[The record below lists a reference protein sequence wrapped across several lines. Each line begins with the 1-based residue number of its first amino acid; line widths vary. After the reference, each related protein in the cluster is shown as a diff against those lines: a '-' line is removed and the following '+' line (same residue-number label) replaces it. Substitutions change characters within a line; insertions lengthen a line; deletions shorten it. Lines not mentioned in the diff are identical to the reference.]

1 MATFQA
7 QIAGLTKITIS
18 SSGTN
23 PIESE
28 LSTFLTNGA
37 KEIINIMPPE
47 LKRKAVTASILD
59 DSPTTYD
66 MDGGGEVLNVTRLS
80 ANSGGFYIPCREIPP
95 MYGDLTN
102 DSSSLYHATV
112 TDPVYWVTSTA
123 GGVSTLF
130 VKPTTT
136 ANQPANVYHIAYP
149 TVAYSEDTIANFPN
163 EAEYLVVLYAAIK
176 SIQSAMGGIT
186 LTSFSLSA
194 SSPDDVAS
202 AANISAGT
210 VGTITIDALPSAP
223 NYTAPKVAGATEELT
238 AAITSGTIGTDDDF
252 VDFSDWYEVLGHMIE
267 DEEDIELAQAQLQ
280 KIQSYTQ
287 AYSNA
292 MQNQLNIFNESNAV
306 YQAAVQRNLQQAQI
320 NMQDA
325 QKEADMT
332 LQAQIQTYTL
342 NLQRTSAAVARYQ
355 SLVQQEVQT
364 YQQQIVEKTTEYQ
377 WLQSQQAKLQTDYD
391 TGVTML
397 MTKVK
402 PKAKEEAK

>member
-7 QIAGLTKITIS
+7 QVTGLTNITIS

-23 PIESE
+23 PIESQ
-28 LSTFLTNGA
+28 LSTFLTDGA

-80 ANSGGFYIPCREIPP
+80 ANSDGFYIPCREIPP

-176 SIQSAMGGIT
+176 TLQNAMGAMDASIIHSDQDGSYSASSASSQGWEKVRDLLHDEEDT
-186 LTSFSLSA
+186 ELASATASSLSA
-194 SSPDDVAS
+194 
-202 AANISAGT
+202 
-210 VGTITIDALPSAP
+210 
-223 NYTAPKVAGATEELT
+223 E
-238 AAITSGTIGTDDDF
+238 
-252 VDFSDWYEVLGHMIE
+252 
-267 DEEDIELAQAQLQ
+267 
-280 KIQSYTQ
+280 
-287 AYSNA
+287 
-292 MQNQLNIFNESNAV
+292 MQQFIA
-306 YQAAVQRNLQQAQI
+306 
-320 NMQDA
+320 
-325 QKEADMT
+325 
-332 LQAQIQTYTL
+332 
-342 NLQRTSAAVARYQ
+342 
-355 SLVQQEVQT
+355 
-364 YQQQIVEKTTEYQ
+364 EYQ
-377 WLQSQQAKLQTDYD
+377 WMQGQQAKLNKDYD

-397 MTKVK
+397 MTKGN
-402 PKAKEEAK
+402 PEPREEAK